1 MSLIHRRE
9 SQSSPDDYCFLAVI
23 HFLHKKLLT
32 TWFDLLMFQNQRKPL
47 CLLLHRSVTKTHEQ
61 VEGLVLSDFLAVLFM
76 EVFGFQLC
84 RVTLPSALCGIAACS
99 HFLFLLSFSIFV
111 SLPYSLTHFILTNT
125 FLVKRCWTWGEDFK
139 KILIVPILLG
149 AASSFA
155 PLLIRKCCLVL
166 MKLPYPSSSCH
177 YFLFSSEPNPG
188 YSSHQ
193 FLLLI
198 RTQYY
203 VELSF
208 PKPSVPTAF

>member
-47 CLLLHRSVTKTHEQ
+47 CCLLHRSVTKTHEQ

-84 RVTLPSALCGIAACS
+84 RVTLPSALCGMAACS

-111 SLPYSLTHFILTNT
+111 SLPYSFHFNQHVFGKEMLDMGRRLQKNIDCTNLIGCSVIL
-125 FLVKRCWTWGEDFK
+125 C
-139 KILIVPILLG
+139 
-149 AASSFA
+149 SSF
-155 PLLIRKCCLVL
+155 
-166 MKLPYPSSSCH
+166 
-177 YFLFSSEPNPG
+177 N
-188 YSSHQ
+188 
-193 FLLLI
+193 
-198 RTQYY
+198 
-203 VELSF
+203 
-208 PKPSVPTAF
+208 